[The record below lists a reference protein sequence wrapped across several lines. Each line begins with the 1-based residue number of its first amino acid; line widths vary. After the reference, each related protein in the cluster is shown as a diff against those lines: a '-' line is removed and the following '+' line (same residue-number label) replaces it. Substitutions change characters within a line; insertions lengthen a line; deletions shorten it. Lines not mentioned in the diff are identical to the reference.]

1 MMSKKAEKIQEL
13 EIALG
18 QIDKE
23 IKTSEMKLDTIN
35 KTMVTIREKELLIN
49 RYETSIEEIKKQ
61 TTKLGQEIAPLNRRK
76 SYLQDPEQ
84 TGELNQLREKNIR
97 VRKRQ
102 TGTKKNEMVYA
113 IRFRH

>member
-1 MMSKKAEKIQEL
+1 MINIKKLHSMEAKLENTCNKHKKDLSFFQSHYDDSCLSTGNETYKSTMMSKKKEKIQEL

-23 IKTSEMKLDTIN
+23 IKTNEMKLDTIN

-61 TTKLGQEIAPLNRRK
+61 TT
-76 SYLQDPEQ
+76 
-84 TGELNQLREKNIR
+84 
-97 VRKRQ
+97 
-102 TGTKKNEMVYA
+102 
-113 IRFRH
+113 

>member
-1 MMSKKAEKIQEL
+1 MISKKAEKVQEL

-61 TTKLGQEIAPLNRRK
+61 TIRLSQE
-76 SYLQDPEQ
+76 
-84 TGELNQLREKNIR
+84 
-97 VRKRQ
+97 
-102 TGTKKNEMVYA
+102 
-113 IRFRH
+113 